1 MYTEILIA
9 EDSNCAVFG
18 FNILY
23 VIFKKNGMY
32 EKTWNFSIF
41 KYVVTLIV
49 NTL

>member
-1 MYTEILIA
+1 M
-9 EDSNCAVFG
+9 EDSNCAVLVLIFC
-18 FNILY
+18 IL
-23 VIFKKNGMY
+23 FSKNGMY